1 MLIVLV
7 LMLIDFGGSLTTK
20 FVFMNNQL
28 HMVRLML
35 IDLNSDEFYYYPCII
50 ILKKYNRSYSTL
62 EAPFGRICVPN
73 KIEDVNLK
81 MFNRIKGKTVAKY
94 ISSECRSK
102 FNGRN
107 CNSIQ
112 IRNNDKCQCKCK
124 KLGIAHVKKIRPG
137 ILVYAPRSGIKIVKL
152 VNT

>member
-1 MLIVLV
+1 
-7 LMLIDFGGSLTTK
+7 
-20 FVFMNNQL
+20 MNNQL

-81 MFNRIKGKTVAKY
+81 MFNRIKGKMNQKQLQN
-94 ISSECRSK
+94 IS
-102 FNGRN
+102 
-107 CNSIQ
+107 Q
-112 IRNNDKCQCKCK
+112 
-124 KLGIAHVKKIRPG
+124 
-137 ILVYAPRSGIKIVKL
+137 
-152 VNT
+152 VNVEVSLMVEAVTQYK